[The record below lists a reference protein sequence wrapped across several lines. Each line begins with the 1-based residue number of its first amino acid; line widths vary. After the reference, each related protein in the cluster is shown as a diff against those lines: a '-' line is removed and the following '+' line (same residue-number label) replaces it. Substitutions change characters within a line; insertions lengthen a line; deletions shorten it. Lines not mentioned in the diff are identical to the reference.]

1 MTDKITVLIADD
13 TLIDREGLSRILE
26 SFGEIKVIGMASTPQ
41 EVIDIATRLIPDV
54 VILDLKWFGN
64 DLAGLYLIKE
74 LRKVSPKASILAV
87 SAYEK
92 LLKDAVKEGVDATM
106 TKTFTTE
113 EFVDRIRSLANLEK

>member
-1 MTDKITVLIADD
+1 MTDRITVLIADD
-13 TLIDREGLSRILE
+13 TLIAREGLSTILE

-41 EVIDIATRLIPDV
+41 EVIDVAARLIPDV

-74 LRKVSPKASILAV
+74 LRKVSPKACILAV

-92 LLKDAVKEGVDATM
+92 LLKDAVNEGVDAAM
-106 TKTFTTE
+106 TKMFTAE
-113 EFVDRIRSLANLEK
+113 EFVDKIRSLANLEK